1 MDIKIKIDTIELR
14 SLNTLNKCI
23 ENCNS
28 FEIVQWHDDTHC
40 STIGMFNFE
49 DSDDIP
55 DFVSVGY
62 RPWLDLSEHER
73 KILDK
78 IIFMFYNSINP
89 LLHIDD

>member
-1 MDIKIKIDTIELR
+1 MDIKIKIDSIELR
-14 SLNTLNKCI
+14 SLNKCNG
-23 ENCNS
+23 NCKS
-28 FEIVQWHDDTHC
+28 FEVVQWLDDTHC
-40 STIGMFNFE
+40 SAIGFFNFD

-62 RPWLDLSEHER
+62 RPWVDLSERER
-73 KILDK
+73 QILDK